1 MSANHRP
8 TRVVTA
14 KGELR
19 IGVLTDDEQIAVWA
33 HCLHDGAPGRIEVVG
48 GKRAP
53 DGSLRM
59 RSRSAPS
66 HFPAA
71 GDLRALV
78 ALAHAHRELGDE
90 VFATPLTR
98 RLARPG
104 KAGQILP
111 ARVAWVDIDQSSQL
125 EALRAF
131 AVRPHLVLYSGSG
144 GAHAYWRL
152 AEALAPD
159 EIEAANRKLA
169 LHLGA
174 DEGATDRARIMRL
187 PGTHNHK
194 AKRACRLAYCDL
206 HRPAVDD
213 ERLTAGLR
221 DPSPL
226 APAPTPAP
234 RARHAARISHDAAAT
249 IAPPTYFRVMA
260 GIDVPARGGHVPCPL
275 PDHDE
280 QISSCMV
287 YPNSSQG
294 WHCFGCGRG
303 GSIYDL
309 GSLLEGGSWGRKL
322 CGEQFTAVKQR
333 VHAQLGI
340 DPSPS
345 PPRRAR
351 ARRRARTDA
360 GQPTAG
366 SSPPHTAIKG
376 GPR

>member
-1 MSANHRP
+1 MS
-8 TRVVTA
+8 TA
-14 KGELR
+14 SEGPIRLITADGQLR
-19 IGVLTDDEQIAVWA
+19 IGALTDDQQVAAWGR
-33 HCLHDGAPGRIEVVG
+33 CLHHGLPGRIEVVG
-48 GKRAP
+48 GVRAP
-53 DGSLRM
+53 DGTLRM
-59 RSRSAPS
+59 RSRSQAS

-78 ALAHAHRELGDE
+78 ALVAAHRDAGEE

-98 RLARPG
+98 REARPG

-111 ARVAWVDIDQSSQL
+111 ARVAWVDIDEPSEL
-125 EALRAF
+125 AALRAF

-152 AEALAPD
+152 AQALAPN
-159 EIEAANRKLA
+159 ELEAANRKLA
-169 LHLGA
+169 AHLGA
-174 DEGATDRARIMRL
+174 DQGSTDRARIMRL

-194 AKRACRLAYCDL
+194 AKRPCRLAYCDL
-206 HRPAVDD
+206 HRSPVDD

-234 RARHAARISHDAAAT
+234 RARHAARIGHDAAAT

-303 GSIYDL
+303 GSVYDL
-309 GSLLEGGSWGRKL
+309 ASLLEGGSWGRTL

-351 ARRRARTDA
+351 ARRRARADA
-360 GQPTAG
+360 GQSTAG
-366 SSPPHTAIKG
+366 RAHHT
-376 GPR
+376 PQ